1 MRIVL
6 DTNVLVSGLITERG
20 HPARLLDAVRR
31 GHVVW
36 VTAPVQV
43 DEILDVLARPK
54 IAQRLT
60 VGARDQLARLLN
72 DIAHVI
78 PGVLPAVNVSVD
90 PDDNLILAIALAGQA
105 NLVVSGDKKHMLN
118 LGTIKGIPILDPTAA
133 LRWLE
138 DHGGL

>member
-6 DTNVLVSGLITERG
+6 DTNVIVSGLIAERG
-20 HPARLLDAVRR
+20 TPARLLDAVRR
-31 GHVVW
+31 GHVVL

-43 DEILDVLARPK
+43 DEVIDVLARPK

-60 VGARDQLARLLN
+60 LGAREQLASLFN
-72 DIAHVI
+72 DIAQVI
-78 PGVLPAVNVSVD
+78 TGVLPPVNLSSD
-90 PDDNLILAIALAGQA
+90 PDDNLILAIALAGHA
-105 NLVVSGDKKHMLN
+105 NLVVSGDKKHLVN
-118 LGTIKGIPILDPTAA
+118 LGSIEGIPILDPAAA

>member
-31 GHVVW
+31 GQVVW

-43 DEILDVLARPK
+43 DEVLDVLARPK

-105 NLVVSGDKKHMLN
+105 NLVVSGDKKHMVN
-118 LGTIKGIPILDPTAA
+118 VGTIEGIPILDPTAA